1 MKFDSPDRVDI
12 LFNCMQ
18 NIEKKLDILDFKLEA
33 TYQSQIKGESQ
44 LSSLHKTVDFLS
56 KNFDDLVKEKD
67 EQITNLTEKNKEL
80 NKKIEYLKI
89 EQDC

>member
-33 TYQSQIKGESQ
+33 IYQS
-44 LSSLHKTVDFLS
+44 
-56 KNFDDLVKEKD
+56 
-67 EQITNLTEKNKEL
+67 
-80 NKKIEYLKI
+80 
-89 EQDC
+89 